1 MNNEVR
7 FNIKL
12 NIDGKDKL
20 VTVTTAVDNLKHVV
34 SSVNE
39 AAKDLEKDLIN
50 TNQITEAWNNVT
62 NALQQFSGT
71 LNSLTAE
78 SRSFGGAM
86 AAANTMAG
94 KGGDDFAHLKEQVA
108 GLSHVVPVARD
119 ELANGLYQVISNGVP
134 EDNWIS
140 YLKQSAEASVGG
152 IADLGEVVKVT
163 STVIKNYGLEW
174 SDAGAIQDK
183 IQLTAKNGVT
193 SFEQMAQALPRVTAN
208 AATLGVSIDEL
219 MASFAT
225 LTGVSGNTAEVSTQ
239 LAAIFTALINP
250 SSEATEMAQ
259 QMGIQFDAAAIKAAG
274 GMQQFLVSLND
285 SVKQFSTSSGMLEQE
300 IYGKLFG
307 SAESLRAIT
316 PLVGNLAD
324 AFQKNV
330 EGMADSAG
338 TIKDAF
344 GSMGST
350 GSAQLQLLQNKLAAF
365 SDFATTVF
373 GPILPALNIAAQVS
387 LTATSVMSLCRS
399 FSALGITTKA
409 ASFLMQAFGPI
420 VQVCSAT
427 MRGAAVSATT
437 LKLAIKGLMI
447 STGVGI
453 AIVALTEA
461 ISAFMAKSDAAKLS
475 AEDMADGI
483 KSTGDAA
490 DDVKEA
496 YDSSLKSTYSDL
508 MEKYEKLKAGWKSLS
523 TEQQKTAWIKQNQS
537 AFHDLRLKIDDVAD
551 AENIFNKKTNAVV
564 DAFKQRAM
572 AAAYAAKL
580 TALYQKQIAL
590 LDKKQKTTKDIA
602 DDAKRGGRN
611 AKEGDLIPEGWRN
624 ERYGKVGNDG
634 IWRFSK
640 VGAERYSGTNTTG
653 NKQVGGIDKELNS
666 INRQIDD
673 TQKQL
678 SGRLKSASNFITAD
692 TPQRSTISTNTTP
705 SPKTDNTPKTHL
717 EELQSQLKK
726 AQDELGNATT
736 IEAKIKADAKVKDI
750 QGEID
755 EATKGKVTIGAQV
768 DSSYIVQGSDADKR
782 LSRNNAQQRIDRIK
796 QDYDIGIVT
805 DKTDAQRDIDDI
817 NKQLTE
823 MGLKPIEVHW
833 ETHTEELQRQL
844 QDAQREFDNATTIEA
859 KLKASAKLADL
870 QAQIDTETKGR
881 LTIAA
886 DVEPSYIEQ
895 GSIADKRQSY
905 SNAQTKAS
913 RIQQDFEIGII
924 GKDEAE
930 KQIEDLN
937 NQLSKLGK
945 SVKPIKLD
953 PSSMV
958 KTDGFSKV
966 MGDIK
971 EGWGDIQGVGGGIQ
985 SITDAL
991 DGNKNAWQA
1000 LSGVINGFISVAEG
1014 IQGIVQFVNM
1024 LTTATQAKSAATT
1037 ADTAVTAANTAVTTT
1052 NTAAKAGEAITNV
1065 TASGAKLPFPANIA
1079 AIAAGVAAVVAALAM
1094 ISGAFADGGVV
1105 GGNSPSGDKLLARV
1119 NSGEMILNAAQQAR
1133 LFAIADGTA
1142 AYGASAQIAANFA
1155 QGVALPSVS
1164 VQTDRLLGIMAD
1176 GGGNQ
1181 PKTVEWRLRGR
1192 DIVASIA
1199 NETRSNRKRSNIRIK

>member
-1 MNNEVR
+1 MAKEVSFVIR
-7 FNIKL
+7 L
-12 NIDGKDKL
+12 DDKGTFKK
-20 VTVTTAVDNLKHVV
+20 VTVDAEELGRAVRSVQDESEKAKRTIISWSEV
-34 SSVNE
+34 SQAFDVLQNAISELQGVMTDLTSAYQVQLVAETQLQTIMRQRMGANDEMIQSV
-39 AAKDLEKDLIN
+39 KDLCS
-50 TNQITEAWNNVT
+50 A
-62 NALQQFSGT
+62 QQ
-71 LNSLTAE
+71 E
-78 SRSFGGAM
+78 
-86 AAANTMAG
+86 
-94 KGGDDFAHLKEQVA
+94 
-108 GLSHVVPVARD
+108 
-119 ELANGLYQVISNGVP
+119 
-134 EDNWIS
+134 
-140 YLKQSAEASVGG
+140 
-152 IADLGEVVKVT
+152 
-163 STVIKNYGLEW
+163 
-174 SDAGAIQDK
+174 
-183 IQLTAKNGVT
+183 
-193 SFEQMAQALPRVTAN
+193 
-208 AATLGVSIDEL
+208 LGVIGDEVQL
-219 MASFAT
+219 
-225 LTGVSGNTAEVSTQ
+225 SG
-239 LAAIFTALINP
+239 
-250 SSEATEMAQ
+250 AQ
-259 QMGIQFDAAAIKAAG
+259 QMATFLKSKQSLDVLIPAMNNLIAQQNGLNATNQDAVSIGNMMGKAMQGQVEVLQRVGITFTDAQKQVLQFGTESERAAMLAQVITDNVGNMNAELAKTDAGKWKQTENYLGDIKEQLGAMVQQYAPTITFLSQATIAA
-274 GMQQFLVSLND
+274 
-285 SVKQFSTSSGMLEQE
+285 SG
-300 IYGKLFG
+300 IGKLATSFYSVG
-307 SAESLRAIT
+307 KAMGITKAIAVAWNAVCST
-316 PLVGNLAD
+316 L
-324 AFQKNV
+324 
-330 EGMADSAG
+330 S
-338 TIKDAF
+338 
-344 GSMGST
+344 ST
-350 GSAQLQLLQNKLAAF
+350 GLR
-365 SDFATTVF
+365 
-373 GPILPALNIAAQVS
+373 LNAI
-387 LTATSVMSLCRS
+387 
-399 FSALGITTKA
+399 IK
-409 ASFLMQAFGPI
+409 
-420 VQVCSAT
+420 VCSAT
-427 MRGAAVSATT
+427 MRGVAVSANT
-437 LKLAIKGLMI
+437 LKLAIQGLMI

-475 AEDMADGI
+475 AEEMADGM

-508 MEKYEKLKAGWKSLS
+508 MAKYEKLKAGWKSLS
-523 TEQQKTAWIKQNQS
+523 TEQQKTAWIKQNQG
-537 AFHDLRLKIDDVAD
+537 AFHDLRLKINDVTE
-551 AENIFNKKTNAVV
+551 AENIFNKKTDAVV

-590 LDKKQKTTKDIA
+590 LDKKQKVTKDIA

-611 AKEGDLIPEGWRN
+611 AKEGDLVPERWRN
-624 ERYGKVGNDG
+624 ERYGRVGNDG
-634 IWRFSK
+634 VWRFSK
-640 VGAERYSGTNTTG
+640 VGAERYNGANTTG
-653 NKQVGGIDKELNS
+653 NKQIGGIDNELNS

-678 SGRLKSASNFITAD
+678 KGRLKSAGNFIAAD
-692 TPQRSTISTNTTP
+692 TPRTSTTPTKTTP
-705 SPKTDNTPKTHL
+705 SPKTDNTPKTHI
-717 EELQSQLKK
+717 EKLQDQLKK
-726 AQDELGNATT
+726 EQEKLGNATT
-736 IEAKIKADAKVKDI
+736 IDAKIKADAKVQDI

-796 QDYDIGIVT
+796 QDYDIGIVA
-805 DKTDAQRDIDDI
+805 DKSEAQRQIDDL

-953 PSSMV
+953 IN
-958 KTDGFSKV
+958 SK
-966 MGDIK
+966 DIAK
-971 EGWGDIQGVGGGIQ
+971 IQ
-985 SITDAL
+985 SLFNIDVT
-991 DGNKNAWQA
+991 N
-1000 LSGVINGFISVAEG
+1000 FESVKGAFTS
-1014 IQGIVQFVNM
+1014 IQGIVDPTAKGLAAAGASCEM
-1024 LTTATQAKSAATT
+1024 LGSAMQQLGSDSAAG
-1037 ADTAVTAANTAVTTT
+1037 
-1052 NTAAKAGEAITNV
+1052 KAGMIM
-1065 TASGAKLPFPANIA
+1065 A
-1079 AIAAGVAAVVAALAM
+1079 AIGQIVLSFAQALSSCKTWVDWLAFGISGTAQM
-1094 ISGAFADGGVV
+1094 ISLIATVSKFATGGIV
-1105 GGNSPSGDKLLARV
+1105 GGNQKSGDNVLVRV

-1164 VQTDRLLGIMAD
+1164 VQTDRLQGIMAD
-1176 GGGNQ
+1176 GGGKQ

>member
-1 MNNEVR
+1 M
-7 FNIKL
+7 
-12 NIDGKDKL
+12 GK
-20 VTVTTAVDNLKHVV
+20 TI
-34 SSVNE
+34 SV
-39 AAKDLEKDLIN
+39 
-50 TNQITEAWNNVT
+50 
-62 NALQQFSGT
+62 
-71 LNSLTAE
+71 
-78 SRSFGGAM
+78 
-86 AAANTMAG
+86 
-94 KGGDDFAHLKEQVA
+94 
-108 GLSHVVPVARD
+108 
-119 ELANGLYQVISNGVP
+119 
-134 EDNWIS
+134 
-140 YLKQSAEASVGG
+140 
-152 IADLGEVVKVT
+152 
-163 STVIKNYGLEW
+163 
-174 SDAGAIQDK
+174 
-183 IQLTAKNGVT
+183 
-193 SFEQMAQALPRVTAN
+193 SFEITDKGSFRKVTAN
-208 AATLGVSIDEL
+208 AEELGRAVRDVQDEAQNARREIIKWAETSQALDVMQNAISELQGVMTDLTSAYQVQLVAETQLQTIMRQRMGANDEMIQSVKDLCSAQQELGVIGDEVQL
-219 MASFAT
+219 
-225 LTGVSGNTAEVSTQ
+225 SG
-239 LAAIFTALINP
+239 
-250 SSEATEMAQ
+250 AQ
-259 QMGIQFDAAAIKAAG
+259 QMATFLKSKQSLDVLIPAMNNLIAQQNGLNATNQDAVSIGNMMGKAMQGQVEVLQRVGITFTDAQKQVLQFGTESERAAMLAQVITDNVGNMNAELAKTDAGKWKQTDNYLGDIKEQLGGMVQQFAPTITFLSQATIAASGIGKLATSFYSVGKALGIVKAAG
-274 GMQQFLVSLND
+274 IAWNATAIRM
-285 SVKQFSTSSGMLEQE
+285 
-300 IYGKLFG
+300 
-307 SAESLRAIT
+307 SAL
-316 PLVGNLAD
+316 
-324 AFQKNV
+324 
-330 EGMADSAG
+330 
-338 TIKDAF
+338 
-344 GSMGST
+344 
-350 GSAQLQLLQNKLAAF
+350 
-365 SDFATTVF
+365 ATT
-373 GPILPALNIAAQVS
+373 
-387 LTATSVMSLCRS
+387 
-399 FSALGITTKA
+399 
-409 ASFLMQAFGPI
+409 
-420 VQVCSAT
+420 CSAS

-437 LKLAIKGLMI
+437 LRLAIQGLMI

-590 LDKKQKTTKDIA
+590 QDKKQKTTKDIA
-602 DDAKRGGRN
+602 DDAKRSGRN

-624 ERYGKVGNDG
+624 ELYGKVGNDG

-692 TPQRSTISTNTTP
+692 TPKRSTISTNTTP

-717 EELQSQLKK
+717 EKLQSQLKK

-886 DVEPSYIEQ
+886 DVDPSYIEQ

-924 GKDEAE
+924 GKDKAK

-937 NQLSKLGK
+937 KQLAKLGK
-945 SVKPIKLD
+945 SVEPIKLD
-953 PSSMV
+953 IN
-958 KTDGFSKV
+958 SK
-966 MGDIK
+966 DIAK
-971 EGWGDIQGVGGGIQ
+971 IQ
-985 SITDAL
+985 SLFNIDVTNFD
-991 DGNKNAWQA
+991 
-1000 LSGVINGFISVAEG
+1000 SVKGAFTS
-1014 IQGIVQFVNM
+1014 IQGIVDPTAKGLAAAGASCEM
-1024 LTTATQAKSAATT
+1024 LGSAMQQLGSDSAAG
-1037 ADTAVTAANTAVTTT
+1037 
-1052 NTAAKAGEAITNV
+1052 KAGMIM
-1065 TASGAKLPFPANIA
+1065 A
-1079 AIAAGVAAVVAALAM
+1079 AIGQIVLSFAQALSSCKTWVDWLAFGISGTAQM
-1094 ISGAFADGGVV
+1094 ISLIATVSKFATGGIV
-1105 GGNSPSGDKLLARV
+1105 GGNQKSGDNVLARV

-1164 VQTDRLLGIMAD
+1164 VQTDRLQGIMAN